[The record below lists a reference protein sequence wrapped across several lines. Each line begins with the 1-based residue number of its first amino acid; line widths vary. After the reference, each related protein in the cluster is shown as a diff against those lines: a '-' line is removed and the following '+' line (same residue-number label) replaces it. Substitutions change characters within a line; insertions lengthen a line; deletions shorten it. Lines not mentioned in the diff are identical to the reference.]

1 MRTSPNLLRGAAAAA
16 LLVTVYG
23 IAAGTSGAM
32 PGNNAASG
40 SARHVQ
46 ADSMFADVRQLA
58 QVKRQIVVKAA
69 EQARTQQAQADISR
83 LTDLKQLAQVKRDI
97 VRKSAGRAGGG

>member
-32 PGNNAASG
+32 PGSHAASG
-40 SARHVQ
+40 SARPAQ

-58 QVKRQIVVKAA
+58 QVKQDIVMKTA
-69 EQARTQQAQADISR
+69 EHTRAQQAHADISR
-83 LTDLKQLAQVKRDI
+83 LTDLKQLARVKRDI
-97 VRKSAGRAGGG
+97 VRETAGRSEGG

>member
-1 MRTSPNLLRGAAAAA
+1 MRTSPNLLRGVAAAA

-32 PGNNAASG
+32 PGSPGVSG
-40 SARHVQ
+40 SARHAQ
-46 ADSMFADVRQLA
+46 ADPASADMRQLA
-58 QVKRQIVVKAA
+58 QLKRDIVGKGA
-69 EQARTQQAQADISR
+69 EHAGATQPRIDTFI

-97 VRKSAGRAGGG
+97 VRETARRAGGW